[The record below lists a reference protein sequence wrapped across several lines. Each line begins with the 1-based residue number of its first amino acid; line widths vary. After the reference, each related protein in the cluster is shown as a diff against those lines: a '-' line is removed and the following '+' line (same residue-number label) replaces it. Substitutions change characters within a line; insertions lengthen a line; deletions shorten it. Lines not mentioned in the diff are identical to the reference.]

1 MIRGFPKREDV
12 LIERPLQS
20 ENSTE
25 DIWYSSTGSVVET
38 AATQTLTNKTL
49 TTPKINEAVNLSA
62 TSTQLDDAVSKKH
75 TQNTDTGTTAASFK
89 INSAG
94 NDVELL
100 STGLTGDRDYVFPD
114 IDTMLAGSVLVA
126 QNSIDIIE
134 YT

>member
-20 ENSTE
+20 KNSTE

-89 INSAG
+89 INSGG

-114 IDTMLAGSVLVA
+114 IDTMIAGSVLVA

>member
-49 TTPKINEAVNLSA
+49 TTPKINEAVNLSS

-75 TQNTDTGTTAASFK
+75 TQNTDTGTTATSFK
-89 INSAG
+89 INSGG
-94 NDVELL
+94 NDAEMLT
-100 STGLTGDRDYVFPD
+100 TGLTASRDFTYPN
-114 IDTMLAGSVLVA
+114 IDTMIAGSVLVA
-126 QNSIDIIE
+126 QNSVDIIS
-134 YT
+134 Y